1 MTVKKVFRSTAVK
14 LIAFLMV
21 TGCVTGAI
29 TQAEYG
35 MMNMLRWS
43 NDSEL
48 VYRLEDRFEDSQLMN
63 GMVDSM
69 VADLD
74 YALHEGL
81 SQDSFNRQFNGANFI
96 GDYYGRM
103 SDRVLKNSD
112 ITEEDA
118 ASSVFF
124 TVALA
129 NGTLYY
135 SGTSSFIPFTY
146 SYVDPSRAMYSEEY
160 APENSVIYVR
170 ITEEQAAGYAAQWS
184 EQRGEL
190 MGLLRNLVV
199 LCLLAVVAY
208 IYLLFVTGRTGEDND
223 IHLITIDRLYVECN
237 LLLLF
242 GLPIAAG
249 AFNIYV
255 VFEGMQQRDMGGI
268 WWFLAPSIILFAG
281 AFALAVELSLSL
293 VRNLKNHTFV
303 QRSFILRAVRWCWRT
318 AGCIVRWALGL
329 CKNAGRFIDQR
340 RESVFQRLLK
350 DYKTRNVLLAF
361 FGYSAVF
368 GLLAM
373 MFGVMIDYGEGFF
386 ALLLG
391 IAWFAV
397 ACVFLVNRIGGFERI
412 VEAIKRLRA
421 GELTYKLGDM
431 PAGVFSSMAD
441 DINSLGDGMQSA
453 LQNAIRAERMKSELI
468 TNVSHDLKTPLTSI
482 LNYSDLLCQEHL
494 TPEEANDYAKIIHQ
508 KSLRLKNLTSD
519 LFDISKVQSGAE
531 QMQCERIDT
540 CTLVRQALGEQD
552 KAIAESRLTLKVNIP
567 DHEVPIWADGKK
579 MSRVMENLLGNC
591 IKYAMTGTRVFVT
604 VSEQEGEAVIELK
617 NIANYEMDFDA
628 AEITERFVRGDAART
643 TEGSG
648 LGLAIAKSYV
658 MACGGTL
665 AVDVDG
671 DLFKVRIIFPVY
683 GVQPA

>member
-208 IYLLFVTGRTGEDND
+208 IYLLFATGRTGEDDN

-318 AGCIVRWALGL
+318 AGRIVRWALGL

-340 RESVFQRLLK
+340 RESVFQWLLK
-350 DYKTRNVLLAF
+350 DYKTRNVLLILLA
-361 FGYSAVF
+361 YSAV
-368 GLLAM
+368 LAVLGM
-373 MFGVMIDYGEGFF
+373 MFGVMIDYGTAVFVF
-386 ALLLG
+386 LLG
-391 IAWFAV
+391 VLWFLLAV
-397 ACVFLVNRIGGFERI
+397 VFLVKRLDGFERI
-412 VEAIKRLRA
+412 VGALRHLRT
-421 GELTYKLGDM
+421 GELTDKLTDM
-431 PAGVFSSMAD
+431 PTGVLSTMAE
-441 DINSLGDGMQSA
+441 DINSLGDGMQNA

-552 KAIAESRLTLKVNIP
+552 KAIAESKLTLKVNIP

>member
-208 IYLLFVTGRTGEDND
+208 IYLLFATGRTGEDDN

-329 CKNAGRFIDQR
+329 CKNAGRFIGQR

-671 DLFKVRIIFPVY
+671 DLFKVRITFPVY

>member
-160 APENSVIYVR
+160 APENSAIYVR

-329 CKNAGRFIDQR
+329 CKNAGRFIGQR

-671 DLFKVRIIFPVY
+671 DLFKVRITFPVY

>member
-318 AGCIVRWALGL
+318 AGRIVCWALGL

>member
-146 SYVDPSRAMYSEEY
+146 SYVDPSTGIYSEEY
-160 APENSVIYVR
+160 APENSAIYVR
-170 ITEEQAAGYAAQWS
+170 ITEDQAAGYAAQWS

-208 IYLLFVTGRTGEDND
+208 IYLLFATGRTGEDDN

-318 AGCIVRWALGL
+318 AGRIVRWALGL

-350 DYKTRNVLLAF
+350 DYKTRNVLLILLA
-361 FGYSAVF
+361 YSAV
-368 GLLAM
+368 LAVLGM
-373 MFGVMIDYGEGFF
+373 MFGVMIDYGTAVFVF
-386 ALLLG
+386 LLG
-391 IAWFAV
+391 VLWFLLAV
-397 ACVFLVNRIGGFERI
+397 VFLVKRLDGFERI
-412 VEAIKRLRA
+412 VGALRHLRT
-421 GELTYKLGDM
+421 GELTDKLTDM
-431 PAGVFSSMAD
+431 PTGVLSTMAE

-671 DLFKVRIIFPVY
+671 DLFKVRITFPVY
-683 GVQPA
+683 GAQPA

>member
-208 IYLLFVTGRTGEDND
+208 IYLLFATGRTGEDDN

-318 AGCIVRWALGL
+318 AGRIVRWALGL

-350 DYKTRNVLLAF
+350 DYKTRNVLLILLA
-361 FGYSAVF
+361 YSAV
-368 GLLAM
+368 LAVLGM
-373 MFGVMIDYGEGFF
+373 MFGVMIDYGTAVFVF
-386 ALLLG
+386 LLG
-391 IAWFAV
+391 VLWFLLAV
-397 ACVFLVNRIGGFERI
+397 VFLVKRLDGFERI
-412 VEAIKRLRA
+412 VGALRHLRT
-421 GELTYKLGDM
+421 GELTDKLTDM
-431 PAGVFSSMAD
+431 PTGVLSTMAE
-441 DINSLGDGMQSA
+441 DINSLGDGMQNA

>member
-318 AGCIVRWALGL
+318 AGRIVRWALGL

-340 RESVFQRLLK
+340 RESVFQWLLK
-350 DYKTRNVLLAF
+350 DYKTRNVLLILLA
-361 FGYSAVF
+361 YSAV
-368 GLLAM
+368 LAVLGM
-373 MFGVMIDYGEGFF
+373 MFGVMIDYGTAVFVF
-386 ALLLG
+386 LLG
-391 IAWFAV
+391 VLWFLLAV
-397 ACVFLVNRIGGFERI
+397 VFLVKRLDGFERI
-412 VEAIKRLRA
+412 VGALRHLRT
-421 GELTYKLGDM
+421 GELTDKLTDM
-431 PAGVFSSMAD
+431 PTGVLSTMAE
-441 DINSLGDGMQSA
+441 DINSLGDGMQNA

-531 QMQCERIDT
+531 QMQCERIDA

-671 DLFKVRIIFPVY
+671 DLFKVRITFPVY

>member
-208 IYLLFVTGRTGEDND
+208 IYLLFATGRTGEDDN

-318 AGCIVRWALGL
+318 AGRIVRWALGL

-340 RESVFQRLLK
+340 RESVFQWLLK
-350 DYKTRNVLLAF
+350 DYKTRNVLLILLA
-361 FGYSAVF
+361 YSAV
-368 GLLAM
+368 LAVLGM
-373 MFGVMIDYGEGFF
+373 MFGVMIDYGTAVFVF
-386 ALLLG
+386 LLG
-391 IAWFAV
+391 VLWFLLAV
-397 ACVFLVNRIGGFERI
+397 VFLVKRLDGFERI
-412 VEAIKRLRA
+412 VGALRHLRT
-421 GELTYKLGDM
+421 GELTDKLTDM
-431 PAGVFSSMAD
+431 PTGVLSTMAE
-441 DINSLGDGMQSA
+441 DINSLGDGMQNA

-531 QMQCERIDT
+531 QMQCERIDA

>member
-318 AGCIVRWALGL
+318 AGRIVRWAIDL
-329 CKNAGRFIDQR
+329 CKNIWRGVGKGKDSLWKKA
-340 RESVFQRLLK
+340 FQN
-350 DYKTRNVLLAF
+350 YKTRNVLLIF
-361 FGYSAVF
+361 IGYSAVLA
-368 GLLAM
+368 LLEM
-373 MFGVMIDYGEGFF
+373 MGGVMIDYAEGLF

-391 IAWFAV
+391 IVWFLTAAWF
-397 ACVFLVNRIGGFERI
+397 LLNRINGFDR
-412 VEAIKRLRA
+412 VVDALKRLRA
-421 GELTYKLGDM
+421 GELTDKLTDI
-431 PAGVFSSMAD
+431 PTGVLSTMAE
-441 DINSLGDGMQSA
+441 DINSLGDGMQNA